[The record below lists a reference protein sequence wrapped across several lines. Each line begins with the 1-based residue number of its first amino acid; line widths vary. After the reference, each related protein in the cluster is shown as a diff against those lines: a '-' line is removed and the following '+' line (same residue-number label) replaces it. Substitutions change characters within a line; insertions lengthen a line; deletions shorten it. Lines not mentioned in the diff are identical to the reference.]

1 MSVSKQL
8 YQLQEIDLELEA
20 NEQAL
25 SQIASQLGE
34 SQAVVRAQTKLA
46 SENQR
51 LQELKRQQQSLE
63 WEIDDLTNKLAVVQK
78 KLYGGSIKN
87 PKELASLQH
96 EVEGFKSKRGHLEDE
111 ALEVM
116 EQVELTA
123 SSIATLNN
131 DIKSLTA
138 EWQSQQQQ
146 LSNNMEELKA
156 TQSDLKRKRQALSAG
171 IDPET
176 IEFYNT
182 LKRRRGTTVARV
194 EQGICRGCRI
204 SLSTGELQQVRGGR
218 LVQCSNCGRI
228 LFLA

>member
-78 KLYGGSIKN
+78 KLYGGSN
-87 PKELASLQH
+87 
-96 EVEGFKSKRGHLEDE
+96 
-111 ALEVM
+111 
-116 EQVELTA
+116 
-123 SSIATLNN
+123 
-131 DIKSLTA
+131 
-138 EWQSQQQQ
+138 
-146 LSNNMEELKA
+146 
-156 TQSDLKRKRQALSAG
+156 
-171 IDPET
+171 
-176 IEFYNT
+176 
-182 LKRRRGTTVARV
+182 
-194 EQGICRGCRI
+194 
-204 SLSTGELQQVRGGR
+204 
-218 LVQCSNCGRI
+218 
-228 LFLA
+228 

>member
-1 MSVSKQL
+1 MSVAKQL

-25 SQIASQLGE
+25 RQIASQLGE
-34 SQAVVRAQTKLA
+34 SQAVVKARTKLA

-51 LQELKRQQQSLE
+51 LEELKRQQHSLE
-63 WEIDDLTNKLAVVQK
+63 WEIDDLVNKLAPAQER
-78 KLYGGSIKN
+78 LYGGSIKN
-87 PKELASLQH
+87 PKELTNLQH
-96 EVEGFKSKRGHLEDE
+96 EVEGLKSKREQLENK

-116 EQVELTA
+116 EQVELTEA
-123 SSIATLNN
+123 SVATLSNES
-131 DIKSLTA
+131 KRLEA

-146 LSNNMEELKA
+146 LSSNMEELK
-156 TQSDLKRKRQALSAG
+156 TTLSDLQHKRKALSTS

-176 IEFYNT
+176 IEFYDK
-182 LKRRRGTTVARV
+182 LKKQKGTAAAKV

-204 SLSTGELQQVRGGR
+204 SLSAAELQQARSGN

>member
-51 LQELKRQQQSLE
+51 LQESKRQQQSLE
-63 WEIDDLTNKLAVVQK
+63 WEIDDLTNKLAVAQK

-96 EVEGFKSKRGHLEDE
+96 EVEGFKSTRGHLEDK

-123 SSIATLNN
+123 SSIATLNTA
-131 DIKSLTA
+131 IKSLTA

-194 EQGICRGCRI
+194 EQGICHGCRI

>member
-63 WEIDDLTNKLAVVQK
+63 WEIDDLTNKLAVAQK

-96 EVEGFKSKRGHLEDE
+96 EVEGFKSTRGHLEDK

-123 SSIATLNN
+123 SSIATLNTA
-131 DIKSLTA
+131 IKSLTA

-194 EQGICRGCRI
+194 EQGICHGCRI

>member
-1 MSVSKQL
+1 MSVAKQL
-8 YQLQEIDLELEA
+8 YQLQEVDLELEA

-25 SQIASQLGE
+25 RQIASQRGE
-34 SQAVVRAQTKLA
+34 SQAVVKARTKLTSA
-46 SENQR
+46 NQR
-51 LQELKRQQQSLE
+51 LEKLKQQQQSLE
-63 WEIDDLTNKLAVVQK
+63 WEIDDLANKLAPAQE
-78 KLYGGSIKN
+78 KLYGGSVRN
-87 PKELASLQH
+87 PKELANLQH
-96 EVEGFKSKRGHLEDE
+96 EVEGFKAKREQLENK

-116 EQVELTA
+116 EQVELAVA
-123 SSIATLNN
+123 SVATISNAS
-131 DIKSLTA
+131 KSLTT

-156 TQSDLKRKRQALSAG
+156 MQSDLNHKRQALSAS

-176 IEFYNT
+176 IESYDK
-182 LKRRRGTTVARV
+182 LKKQKSTVVAKV

-204 SLSTGELQQVRGGR
+204 SLSTAELQQARGGS

>member
-8 YQLQEIDLELEA
+8 YQQQGVDQELEA

-25 SQIASQLGE
+25 RQIVSQLGE
-34 SQAVVRAQTKLA
+34 SQAVVKALTKLTL
-46 SENQR
+46 ENQR
-51 LQELKRQQQSLE
+51 LEELKRQQQSLE
-63 WEIDDLTNKLAVVQK
+63 WEIDDLANKLAPAQE
-78 KLYGGSIKN
+78 KLYEGSIRN
-87 PKELASLQH
+87 PKELANLQH
-96 EVEGFKSKRGHLEDE
+96 EVEGLKAKREQLEDK

-116 EQVELTA
+116 EQVELTE
-123 SSIATLNN
+123 SSVATISNEL
-131 DIKSLTA
+131 KGLEA

-146 LSNNMEELKA
+146 LSNNMEKLK
-156 TQSDLKRKRQALSAG
+156 TTLSDLKHKREVLSTS

-176 IEFYNT
+176 IEFYDK
-182 LKRRRGTTVARV
+182 LKKHKGTAVAKV

-204 SLSTGELQQVRGGR
+204 SLSTAELQQVRGGS